1 MCRAIFAYGTGS
13 TAFPGFARGL
23 PSPGEESSKL
33 EGGSSRKGK
42 QKHAGGKMR
51 QNKMKRTHTS
61 TIHIVTQ
68 YTQQNMKT
76 SIQKNNLI
84 NKMLFLSVCLFY
96 ISTLVNA
103 QTKATAEWVIQDVT
117 ITITATEA
125 GADANGTVFRLLG
138 AVKDSEGND
147 MRSLLLT
154 MWRSKE
160 MEESSSK
167 KMQTASSPS
176 TRN

>member
-1 MCRAIFAYGTGS
+1 
-13 TAFPGFARGL
+13 
-23 PSPGEESSKL
+23 
-33 EGGSSRKGK
+33 
-42 QKHAGGKMR
+42 
-51 QNKMKRTHTS
+51 
-61 TIHIVTQ
+61 
-68 YTQQNMKT
+68 MKT
-76 SIQKNNLI
+76 STQKNSLI
-84 NKMLFLSVCLFY
+84 NKMLFLGACLFC

-103 QTKATAEWVIQDVT
+103 QTKATAEWTIQDVT
-117 ITITATEA
+117 ITITATIA